1 MNISLDAIKESLI
14 SGLDYLPETL
24 KVIFIPLAIGLVIGT
39 IIALIRVYRVPVL
52 SQFFAV
58 FVTIYQGIPVVV
70 ALFLYNILFLVG
82 FDDLMQVLHI
92 DVSISEVDSIWV
104 GVFTLTMLAICAISE
119 VMRGALLSV
128 DKGQNEAGFAV
139 GLTKVQIIRRI
150 ILPQVIPV
158 AIPPLINVIVGLIKG
173 SSIVYIVGIAE
184 VLAGALVPSARRYT
198 FFEGYL
204 AAALIYWA
212 LTIIVET
219 LGKIIEK
226 KTGKYRRSL

>member
-1 MNISLDAIKESLI
+1 MNISIDAIKESFI
-14 SGLDYLPETL
+14 SALEYLPETL
-24 KVIFIPLAIGLVIGT
+24 KVIFIPLAIGLVVGT

-52 SQFFAV
+52 SQFFAI
-58 FVTIYQGIPVVV
+58 FITIYQGVPVVV
-70 ALFLYNILFLVG
+70 ALFLYNILFLLK
-82 FDDLMQVLHI
+82 FDDLMQLLHI
-92 DVSISEVDSIWV
+92 NLTVADVDSIWV
-104 GVFTLTMLAICAISE
+104 GVFTLTMLAICSVSE

-128 DKGQNEAGFAV
+128 DKGQNEAGFSV

-150 ILPQVIPV
+150 ILPQIIPV
-158 AIPPLINVIVGLIKG
+158 AVPPLINVIVGLIKG
-173 SSIVYIVGIAE
+173 SSIVYVVGIAE
-184 VLAGALVPSARRYT
+184 VLAGALIPSSRRYT

-204 AAALIYWA
+204 AAALVYWI